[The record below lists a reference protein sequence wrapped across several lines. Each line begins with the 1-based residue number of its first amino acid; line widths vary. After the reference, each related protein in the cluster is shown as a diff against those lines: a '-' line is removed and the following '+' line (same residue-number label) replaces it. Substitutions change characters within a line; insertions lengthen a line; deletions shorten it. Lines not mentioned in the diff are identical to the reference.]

1 MTTIHINVVLLGT
14 MKKINQHILK
24 IFSIT
29 AILFLVSIYPN
40 KALAEPLEDR
50 SDTMSRLGSSSAANV
65 TSDHTIQFVTPSG
78 VASGETIV
86 IDFPSDFNGSTHP
99 SGALDYTDIDLFI
112 DDVPDG
118 TCDGTAQTIVGAT
131 PGVSDWLAEFSGTDN
146 RTLTI
151 TSGGASAVVAA
162 GYEVCIEIGQNAE
175 GGAANS
181 QYINPTTI
189 GSFMIG
195 LEAGVD
201 TGDVSVSII
210 ANDVVVITA
219 KVNETITFAIS
230 DYDIGFGVLSLS
242 NARFATGTEP
252 YGADGPTPVSAH
264 TMSVATN
271 GSSGYDITY
280 KGLTLE
286 SGLDDIDVATITGD
300 GDGVPG
306 SEQFAISFTTS
317 GNATIA
323 SAYQQASSNYSFVE
337 TTETSF
343 ASETGPTATETLS
356 AFYLANISGL
366 TPAGTYSTAITYVA
380 SANF

>member
-1 MTTIHINVVLLGT
+1 LTTIHINVVLLGT

-29 AILFLVSIYPN
+29 AVLFLVSIYPN

-151 TSGGASAVVAA
+151 TSGGTSAVVAA

>member
-29 AILFLVSIYPN
+29 AVLFLVSIYPN

-264 TMSVATN
+264 TMSIATN

>member
-29 AILFLVSIYPN
+29 AVLFLVSIYPN

-151 TSGGASAVVAA
+151 TSGGASAVVTA

-264 TMSVATN
+264 TMSIATN

>member
-29 AILFLVSIYPN
+29 AVLFLVSIYPN

-151 TSGGASAVVAA
+151 TSGGTSAVVAA

-264 TMSVATN
+264 TMSIATN

>member
-1 MTTIHINVVLLGT
+1 LTTIHINVVLLGT

>member
-264 TMSVATN
+264 TMSIATN

>member
-1 MTTIHINVVLLGT
+1 LTTIHINVVLLGT
-14 MKKINQHILK
+14 MKKYSQNISK
-24 IFSIT
+24 IFLIT
-29 AILFLVSIYPN
+29 AVLFLVSIYPN

-151 TSGGASAVVAA
+151 TSGGTSAVVAA

>member
-1 MTTIHINVVLLGT
+1 LTTIHINVVLLGT

-264 TMSVATN
+264 TMSIATN

>member
-29 AILFLVSIYPN
+29 AVLFLVSIYPN

-86 IDFPSDFNGSTHP
+86 IDFPSDFNGSTHL

>member
-151 TSGGASAVVAA
+151 TSGGTSAVVAA

>member
-14 MKKINQHILK
+14 MKKYSQNILK

-29 AILFLVSIYPN
+29 AVLFLVSIYPN
-40 KALAEPLEDR
+40 KALADPLEDR
-50 SDTMSRLGSSSAANV
+50 SDVMSRLGSSTAADV
-65 TSDHTIQFVTPSG
+65 YSDHTIQFVTPSG

-86 IDFPSDFNGSTHP
+86 IDFPSDFDGSNHTN
-99 SGALDYTDIDLFI
+99 GALDFNDVDLFI
-112 DDVPDG
+112 DDTPDG
-118 TCDGTAQTIVGAT
+118 NCDGTTTNIVGAA
-131 PGVSDWLAEFSGTDN
+131 PGASDWLAEFSGTDN

-151 TSGGASAVVAA
+151 TSGGASAVVGA
-162 GYEVCIEIGQNAE
+162 GYEVCVEIGQNAD
-175 GGAANS
+175 GGTANS
-181 QYINPTTI
+181 QYINPTTTEA
-189 GSFMIG
+189 FMIG

-201 TGDVSVSII
+201 TGDVTVSII
-210 ANDVVVITA
+210 ENDVVVITA
-219 KVNETITFAIS
+219 KVNETITFSIS

-242 NARFATGTEP
+242 NARFATGSEP
-252 YGADGPTPVSAH
+252 YGADGPTPASAH

-280 KGLTLE
+280 RGLTLE
-286 SGLDDIDVATITGD
+286 SGADDIDVDTIVGD
-300 GDGVPG
+300 EDGVPG
-306 SEQFAISFTTS
+306 SEQFAISFSTS
-317 GNATIA
+317 ANAAIA

-337 TTETSF
+337 STETSF
-343 ASETGPTATETLS
+343 ASELGPTATETLS

>member
-151 TSGGASAVVAA
+151 TSGGTSAVVAA

-264 TMSVATN
+264 TMSIATN

>member
-1 MTTIHINVVLLGT
+1 
-14 MKKINQHILK
+14 MKKYSQNISK
-24 IFSIT
+24 IFLIT
-29 AILFLVSIYPN
+29 AVLFLVSIYPN
-40 KALAEPLEDR
+40 KALADPLEDR
-50 SDTMSRLGSSSAANV
+50 SDTMSRLGSSSAADV
-65 TSDHTIQFVTPSG
+65 QSDHTIQFVTPTG
-78 VASGETIV
+78 VGSGETI
-86 IDFPSDFNGSTHP
+86 ILTFESDFDGSNHGN
-99 SGALDYTDIDLFI
+99 GALDYTDVDLFI

-118 TCDGTAQTIVGAT
+118 VCDGTAATLVGSA
-131 PGVSDWLAEFSGTDN
+131 PGITEWSAVFSETEN

-151 TSGGASAVVAA
+151 TSGGASAIVGA

-181 QYINPTTI
+181 QYINPTTT
-189 GSFMIG
+189 GTFMIG
-195 LEAGVD
+195 LEAGLD
-201 TGDVSVSII
+201 TGDVAVSII
-210 ANDVVVITA
+210 DNDVVVITA
-219 KVNETITFAIS
+219 KVNETITFSIS

-264 TMSVATN
+264 SMSVATN

-280 KGLTLE
+280 NGLTLE
-286 SGLDDIDVATITGD
+286 SGTDDIDVATITGD
-300 GDGVPG
+300 GDGAPG
-306 SEQFAISFTTS
+306 SEQFAISFTTN
-317 GNATIA
+317 GNAAIT

-337 TTETSF
+337 STETSF

>member
-1 MTTIHINVVLLGT
+1 MTTIHINVVLLVT
-14 MKKINQHILK
+14 MKKYSQNILK

-29 AILFLVSIYPN
+29 AVLFLVSIYPN
-40 KALAEPLEDR
+40 KALADPLEDR
-50 SDTMSRLGSSSAANV
+50 SDVMSRLGSSTAADV
-65 TSDHTIQFVTPSG
+65 YSDHTIQFVTPSG

-86 IDFPSDFNGSTHP
+86 IDFPSDFDGSNHTN
-99 SGALDYTDIDLFI
+99 GALDFNDVDLFI
-112 DDVPDG
+112 DDTPDG
-118 TCDGTAQTIVGAT
+118 NCDGTTTNIVGAA
-131 PGVSDWLAEFSGTDN
+131 PGASDWLAEFSGTDG

-201 TGDVSVSII
+201 TGDVTVSII
-210 ANDVVVITA
+210 ENDVVVITA
-219 KVNETITFAIS
+219 KVNETITFSIS

-242 NARFATGTEP
+242 NARFATGSEP
-252 YGADGPTPVSAH
+252 YGADGPTPASAH

-280 KGLTLE
+280 RGLTLE
-286 SGLDDIDVATITGD
+286 SGADDIDVDTIVGD
-300 GDGVPG
+300 EDGVPG
-306 SEQFAISFTTS
+306 SEQFAISFSTS
-317 GNATIA
+317 ANAAIA

-337 TTETSF
+337 STETSF
-343 ASETGPTATETLS
+343 ASELGPTDTETLS

-366 TPAGTYSTAITYVA
+366 TPAGTYSTSITYVA

>member
-1 MTTIHINVVLLGT
+1 LTTIHINVVLLGT

-151 TSGGASAVVAA
+151 TSGGTSAVVAA

-264 TMSVATN
+264 TMSIATN

>member
-1 MTTIHINVVLLGT
+1 

-151 TSGGASAVVAA
+151 TSGGTSAVVAA

>member
-29 AILFLVSIYPN
+29 AVLFLVSIYPN

-151 TSGGASAVVAA
+151 TSGGTSAVVAA

>member
-1 MTTIHINVVLLGT
+1 MTTVHINVVLLGT
-14 MKKINQHILK
+14 MKKYSQNISK
-24 IFSIT
+24 IFLIT
-29 AILFLVSIYPN
+29 AVLFLVSIYPN
-40 KALAEPLEDR
+40 KALADPLEDR
-50 SDTMSRLGSSSAANV
+50 SDTMSRLGSSSAADV
-65 TSDHTIQFVTPSG
+65 PSDHTIQFVTPTG
-78 VASGETIV
+78 VGSGETI
-86 IDFPSDFNGSTHP
+86 ILTFESDFDGSNHGN
-99 SGALDYTDIDLFI
+99 GALDYTDVDLFI

-118 TCDGTAQTIVGAT
+118 VCDGTAATLVGSA
-131 PGVSDWLAEFSGTDN
+131 PGITEWSAVFSETEN

-151 TSGGASAVVAA
+151 TSGGASAIVGA

-181 QYINPTTI
+181 QYINPTTT
-189 GSFMIG
+189 GTFMIG
-195 LEAGVD
+195 LEAGLD
-201 TGDVSVSII
+201 TGDVAVSII
-210 ANDVVVITA
+210 DNDVVVITA
-219 KVNETITFAIS
+219 KVNETITFSIS

-264 TMSVATN
+264 SMSVATN

-280 KGLTLE
+280 NGLTLE
-286 SGLDDIDVATITGD
+286 SGTDDIDVATITGD
-300 GDGVPG
+300 GDGAPG
-306 SEQFAISFTTS
+306 SEQFAISFTTN
-317 GNATIA
+317 GNAAIT

-337 TTETSF
+337 STETSF

>member
-14 MKKINQHILK
+14 MNKINQHILK

-29 AILFLVSIYPN
+29 AVLFLVSIYPN

-189 GSFMIG
+189 GSFMVG

>member
-1 MTTIHINVVLLGT
+1 LTTIHINVVLLGT

-29 AILFLVSIYPN
+29 AVLFLVSIYPN

-189 GSFMIG
+189 GSFMVG

>member
-1 MTTIHINVVLLGT
+1 LTTIHINVVLLGT

-29 AILFLVSIYPN
+29 AVLFLVSIYPN